1 MAGTID
7 RAKMLALAEE
17 FRRRTESM
25 TSENETLKSENADMK
40 AALEIMEVTTDG

>member
-17 FRRRTESM
+17 FRRKNENM
-25 TSENETLKSENADMK
+25 ASENEALKSENADMK